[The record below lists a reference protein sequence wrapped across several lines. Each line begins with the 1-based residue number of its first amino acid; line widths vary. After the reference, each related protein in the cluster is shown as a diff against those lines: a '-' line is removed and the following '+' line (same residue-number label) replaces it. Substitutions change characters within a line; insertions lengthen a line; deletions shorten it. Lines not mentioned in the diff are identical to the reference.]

1 MTKLGSWAVNFEI
14 ILDGEVIKFEDLS
27 ETSQEYIL
35 QCIKD
40 DYYSGELVEEET

>member
-1 MTKLGSWAVNFEI
+1 MEKLGSWAVNFEI

-27 ETSQEYIL
+27 EISQEHIL

-40 DYYSGELVEEET
+40 DYYSGELVEEEF

>member
-1 MTKLGSWAVNFEI
+1 MEKLGSWAVNFDI
-14 ILDGEVIKFEDLS
+14 ILDGETVNFENLS

>member
-27 ETSQEYIL
+27 EGSQEHIL
-35 QCIKD
+35 QCIKE
-40 DYYSGELVEEET
+40 DYYSGELVEEEI